1 MAYRR
6 LNGRVVLITGGARGI
21 GRTTAQLFA
30 QEGAKVAICDVD
42 EAAGLETV
50 KAIEQ
55 QGGEA
60 LFVKADVAQMPE
72 VERMVEQ
79 IKGRWGRID
88 VLLNNAGILRDAT
101 LLKLTEADFN
111 AVIDVNLKGV
121 FHCTKAVAPLMVE
134 QGAGSIVNVSSVVA
148 LYGNFGQT
156 NYVAAKAGII
166 GMTKVWARELGRKGV
181 RVNAVCPG
189 FVETEMIRSVPP
201 EILEKVK
208 ERIPLGRF
216 ASPEEIARVY
226 LFLAS
231 DESSYISGAVI
242 SVDGGMVV

>member
-1 MAYRR
+1 MGR
-6 LNGRVVLITGGARGI
+6 LDGKVALITGGARGI

-30 QEGAKVAICDVD
+30 REGAKVALCDVD
-42 EAAGLETV
+42 EAAGQEV
-50 KAIEQ
+50 VREIEQ
-55 QGGEA
+55 AGGEA
-60 LFVKADVAQMPE
+60 LFVRADVSRMPD
-72 VERMVEQ
+72 VEAVVE
-79 IKGRWGRID
+79 KVKERWGQID

-101 LLKLTEADFN
+101 LLKMTEEDFN

-134 QGAGSIVNVSSVVA
+134 QGSGSIINVSSVVA

-216 ASPEEIARVY
+216 ATPEEVARVY

-231 DESSYISGAVI
+231 EESSYVNGAVI
-242 SVDGGMVV
+242 SVDGGITV

>member
-1 MAYRR
+1 MGR
-6 LNGRVVLITGGARGI
+6 LDGKVALITGGARGI

-30 QEGAKVAICDVD
+30 REGAKVALCDVD
-42 EAAGLETV
+42 EAAGQEV
-50 KAIEQ
+50 VRKVEQ
-55 QGGEA
+55 AGGEA
-60 LFVKADVAQMPE
+60 LFVRADVSRMPD
-72 VERMVEQ
+72 VEAVVE
-79 IKGRWGRID
+79 KVKERWGQID

-101 LLKLTEADFN
+101 LLKMTEEDFN

-134 QGAGSIVNVSSVVA
+134 QGSGSIINVSSVVA

-216 ASPEEIARVY
+216 ATPEEVARVY

-231 DESSYISGAVI
+231 EESSYVNGAVI
-242 SVDGGMVV
+242 SVDGGITV

>member
-1 MAYRR
+1 VGR
-6 LNGRVVLITGGARGI
+6 LDGKVALITGGARGI
-21 GRTTAQLFA
+21 GRTTALLFA
-30 QEGAKVAICDVD
+30 QEGAKVAVCDVD
-42 EAAGLETV
+42 EAAGLDLV

-60 LFVKADVAQMPE
+60 LFVRADVAQMPE
-72 VERMVEQ
+72 VERTVAQ
-79 IKGRWGRID
+79 IKERWGRID

-101 LLKLTEADFN
+101 LLKLSEEDFD

-134 QGAGSIVNVSSVVA
+134 QGQGSIINVSSVVA

-156 NYVAAKAGII
+156 NYVAAKAGIL
-166 GMTKVWARELGRKGV
+166 GMTKVWARELGRKGI

-231 DESSYISGAVI
+231 DESSYLNGAVI
-242 SVDGGMVV
+242 SADGGMVV

>member
-1 MAYRR
+1 MASGR
-6 LNGRVVLITGGARGI
+6 LEGKVALITGGARGI
-21 GRTTAQLFA
+21 GCETAKLFA
-30 QEGAKVAICDVD
+30 QEGAKVVLCDVD
-42 EAAGLETV
+42 EAAGLGTV
-50 KAIEQ
+50 REIEGA
-55 QGGEA
+55 GGEA
-60 LFVKADVAQMPE
+60 VFVKADVAKMGE
-72 VERMVEQ
+72 VEALVQRIKEQ
-79 IKGRWGRID
+79 WGRID

-101 LLKLTEADFN
+101 LLKMTEEEFD

-134 QGAGSIVNVSSVVA
+134 RGQGSIVNVSSVVA

-166 GMTKVWARELGRKGV
+166 GVTKVWARELGRKGV

-201 EILEKVK
+201 EVLQKVK

-216 ASPEEIARVY
+216 AKPDEVACVY

-231 DESSYISGAVI
+231 EESSYVNGAVI

>member
-1 MAYRR
+1 MGR
-6 LNGRVVLITGGARGI
+6 LDGKVALITGGARGI
-21 GRTTAQLFA
+21 GRTTALLFA
-30 QEGAKVAICDVD
+30 QEGARVAVCDVD
-42 EAAGLETV
+42 EAAGLDLVQDIKE
-50 KAIEQ
+50 

-60 LFVKADVAQMPE
+60 LFVRADVSQMPE
-72 VERMVEQ
+72 VERMVAQ
-79 IKGRWGRID
+79 IKERWGRID

-101 LLKLTEADFN
+101 LLKLSEEDFD

-134 QGAGSIVNVSSVVA
+134 RGSGSIINVSSVVA

-156 NYVAAKAGII
+156 NYVAAKAGIL
-166 GMTKVWARELGRKGV
+166 GMTKVWARELGRKGI

-201 EILEKVK
+201 EILEEVK

-231 DESSYISGAVI
+231 DESSYLNGAVI
-242 SVDGGMVV
+242 SADGGMVV